1 MKRLS
6 VFLQR
11 ATGLLSQTLGW
22 QQGRQG
28 SGYEKISL
36 LNIQRP
42 FAVDA
47 YIIRYPIGS
56 EIPLHVDPVDKGQ
69 HFRLNIVLR
78 QATVGGDFYC
88 EKTLINTR
96 RIKFFRPDAYRHSVS
111 KVIKGSRYI
120 LSIGWVLNG

>member
-1 MKRLS
+1 MKGFS
-6 VFLQR
+6 GFSQR
-11 ATGLLSQTLGW
+11 MTHLLSQSLGW

-47 YIIRYPIGS
+47 YIIRYPTGS
-56 EIPLHVDPVDKGQ
+56 EIPLHIDPVDTGK
-69 HFRLNIVLR
+69 HFRLNIVLK

-88 EKTLINTR
+88 EKTLINTA
-96 RIKFFRPDAYRHSVS
+96 RIKLFRPDTYRHSVS
-111 KVIKGSRYI
+111 KIIKGSRYI
-120 LSIGWVLNG
+120 LSIG